1 MATKN
6 IKIQPKD
13 DVKKKFDNRCG
24 GKKSGCVLIDFY
36 IIAKAA

>member
-6 IKIQPKD
+6 IKIRPKD
-13 DVKKKFDNRCG
+13 DVKARCG
-24 GKKSGCVLIDFY
+24 GKKSGCHLTEFY